1 MDVTL
6 TGDKLNELHWKFLD
20 MVSFSD
26 HSFIFYELEVGRTS
40 KRPTERKVHKIAII
54 DKKN

>member
-20 MVSFSD
+20 MVSLSD

-40 KRPTERKVHKIAII
+40 KRPTER
-54 DKKN
+54 